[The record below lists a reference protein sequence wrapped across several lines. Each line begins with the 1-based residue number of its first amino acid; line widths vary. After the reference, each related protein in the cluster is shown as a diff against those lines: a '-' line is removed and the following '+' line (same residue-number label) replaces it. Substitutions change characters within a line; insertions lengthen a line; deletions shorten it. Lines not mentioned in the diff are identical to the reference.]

1 MHTSPFAP
9 DRFSPLLH
17 FSDEKKNANIE
28 MILLQT
34 LLLFPIIILIS
45 SRGVKSTKYAGYSKV
60 TLAVLSRQVSI
71 MSSSKSFGFINLPF
85 FSARVKFFPNYR
97 SPTLEAERRTKDKS
111 RDWARPSK
119 AFFLWD
125 PPPSAAASN
134 RVNID
139 LVENWKL
146 VLELHQLL
154 PTTSRSLGNVG

>member
-17 FSDEKKNANIE
+17 FSDEKKKPNIE

-85 FSARVKFFPNYR
+85 FSARVKFLPNYR
-97 SPTLEAERRTKDKS
+97 SRTLEAERRPQKTKAQIAPRLTK
-111 RDWARPSK
+111 ASK
-119 AFFLWD
+119 RVHNNSSSKGFLF
-125 PPPSAAASN
+125 SFCL
-134 RVNID
+134 RYMY
-139 LVENWKL
+139 
-146 VLELHQLL
+146 H
-154 PTTSRSLGNVG
+154 LGIIKMNGF

>member
-17 FSDEKKNANIE
+17 FSDEKKKPNIE

-34 LLLFPIIILIS
+34 LMLLFPIIILIS

-85 FSARVKFFPNYR
+85 FSARVKFLPNYR
-97 SPTLEAERRTKDKS
+97 SRTLEAERRPQKTKAQIAPRLTK
-111 RDWARPSK
+111 ASK
-119 AFFLWD
+119 RVHTSSSSKGFLF
-125 PPPSAAASN
+125 
-134 RVNID
+134 
-139 LVENWKL
+139 
-146 VLELHQLL
+146 
-154 PTTSRSLGNVG
+154 SLCLRYTILQ